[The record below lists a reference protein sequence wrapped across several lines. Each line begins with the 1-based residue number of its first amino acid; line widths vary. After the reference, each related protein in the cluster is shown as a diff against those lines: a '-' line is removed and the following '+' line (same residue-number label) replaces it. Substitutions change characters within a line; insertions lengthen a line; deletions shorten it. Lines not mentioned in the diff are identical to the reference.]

1 MFRALDST
9 TLTLLLLRFK
19 WNGKPL
25 IEQVELTPVS
35 VAGNYVI
42 LRAPVDVDED
52 SGIVENKVP
61 LKWGDLLKRRGVEPG
76 KQRDERIVPI
86 QTGGVFAEAVLDRA
100 NAAEKLDITRFWNW
114 QDSPIPLS
122 PTDIAT
128 VWISRV

>member
-52 SGIVENKVP
+52 SGIV
-61 LKWGDLLKRRGVEPG
+61 L
-76 KQRDERIVPI
+76 
-86 QTGGVFAEAVLDRA
+86 
-100 NAAEKLDITRFWNW
+100 TRC
-114 QDSPIPLS
+114 P
-122 PTDIAT
+122 
-128 VWISRV
+128 